1 MIQYSEQDD
10 SESLRKNT
18 PIVNY
23 RFSRKLNYWNHHT
36 QLYISNSNLKIIV
49 NCTNEFSND
58 IKEYSNSFSLNDLK
72 NISRYYN
79 FFNRIEDVLEDM
91 ASIFNLGYYDI
102 ESSNHKLNII
112 LHMEINQ
119 DFLDIKLTLNKTT
132 SKNNNHNKNAFQ
144 IIESIKDTNKKQKKI
159 LHYYPKK
166 TEDTGGYL
174 ETKKSSRNKG
184 VKSMNE
190 LNNLLTDL
198 KDRLTVLEVTQNTT
212 NKSPNFKNRNVE
224 TSNYGGQKYLN
235 TGYST
240 LGEMNEKILLNMDS
254 ILKRIDKL
262 EASNHIKDEKINLLK
277 EKIRIY
283 EPNATVTSDNESIND
298 NNMFNFNKN
307 QYNNGFNNMY
317 QKNDYISLGTLKN
330 KDTNTFTSN
339 NSYMTNRQFDIKEEE
354 EEEINNSFSN
364 KKKAGKKK
372 EKIYFNNDS
381 KIYNKMNNKENK
393 DNNINK
399 TERIEEKEI
408 PNMNNNSNIKTKNKH
423 LHKLASVDNIRN
435 QDDKKI
441 YQNLIINE
449 KQPKKKI
456 LSKSKSKMDINNNK
470 NKKIEIVNTD
480 LKKSKTNFINTNNY
494 IDDSQRFINNIDNN
508 YKINKGK
515 SNLKKKKSNFINIQN
530 NNKDNNDFNI
540 NNIDN
545 NNINNSNDN
554 NINNLNSSN
563 PFRNSDN
570 FEANNSENNQINNN
584 FNYYNSINNKINKS
598 NSNIINNEQINN
610 YSNQM
615 IQNSSYNMNNNNIQY
630 EKMNSKYIKEQD
642 QFTIDEEE
650 KIKRQKRLNDESS
663 SRNSSSKVKP
673 KHKKLPIVQR
683 EDIQIYCK
691 SHIIFT
697 KDELRLLKKRLN
709 NNKEKSVFF
718 DVLYRATEDGDNVDA
733 VKKIMNKEKRTLT
746 LFYTEKGARFG
757 IFVEK
762 KLDTSI
768 LMTKYLDERNGTCFL
783 VSLNNLEIYQIH
795 KNFTS
800 CENKLCFIKNK
811 KKNKNGSSYAIYTP
825 PKNFLGITC
834 YMGDLQKQFNIEN
847 NEDIIGEKEEYK
859 LKEVEVCKVSIEK
872 KREQELSRLTSF
884 VQKKSKDIKEKNSYG
899 KEYSFQNEEDDKSEN
914 QDDNKDDDEKNKNN
928 KHDKEYKEKIQN
940 NIKYDYYDS
949 GYIKGNDY

>member
-1 MIQYSEQDD
+1 
-10 SESLRKNT
+10 
-18 PIVNY
+18 
-23 RFSRKLNYWNHHT
+23 
-36 QLYISNSNLKIIV
+36 
-49 NCTNEFSND
+49 
-58 IKEYSNSFSLNDLK
+58 
-72 NISRYYN
+72 
-79 FFNRIEDVLEDM
+79 
-91 ASIFNLGYYDI
+91 
-102 ESSNHKLNII
+102 
-112 LHMEINQ
+112 
-119 DFLDIKLTLNKTT
+119 
-132 SKNNNHNKNAFQ
+132 
-144 IIESIKDTNKKQKKI
+144 
-159 LHYYPKK
+159 
-166 TEDTGGYL
+166 
-174 ETKKSSRNKG
+174 
-184 VKSMNE
+184 
-190 LNNLLTDL
+190 
-198 KDRLTVLEVTQNTT
+198 
-212 NKSPNFKNRNVE
+212 
-224 TSNYGGQKYLN
+224 
-235 TGYST
+235 
-240 LGEMNEKILLNMDS
+240 
-254 ILKRIDKL
+254 
-262 EASNHIKDEKINLLK
+262 
-277 EKIRIY
+277 
-283 EPNATVTSDNESIND
+283 
-298 NNMFNFNKN
+298 
-307 QYNNGFNNMY
+307 
-317 QKNDYISLGTLKN
+317 
-330 KDTNTFTSN
+330 
-339 NSYMTNRQFDIKEEE
+339 
-354 EEEINNSFSN
+354 
-364 KKKAGKKK
+364 
-372 EKIYFNNDS
+372 
-381 KIYNKMNNKENK
+381 
-393 DNNINK
+393 
-399 TERIEEKEI
+399 
-408 PNMNNNSNIKTKNKH
+408 
-423 LHKLASVDNIRN
+423 
-435 QDDKKI
+435 
-441 YQNLIINE
+441 
-449 KQPKKKI
+449 
-456 LSKSKSKMDINNNK
+456 MDINNNK

-480 LKKSKTNFINTNNY
+480 LRKSKTNFINTNNY
-494 IDDSQRFINNIDNN
+494 IDDSQRLINNIDNN
-508 YKINKGK
+508 YKKNKGK

-530 NNKDNNDFNI
+530 NNKDNNDFII

-650 KIKRQKRLNDESS
+650 KIKRQKRLNDASS

-847 NEDIIGEKEEYK
+847 NENIIGEKEE
-859 LKEVEVCKVSIEK
+859 
-872 KREQELSRLTSF
+872 
-884 VQKKSKDIKEKNSYG
+884 
-899 KEYSFQNEEDDKSEN
+899 
-914 QDDNKDDDEKNKNN
+914 
-928 KHDKEYKEKIQN
+928 
-940 NIKYDYYDS
+940 
-949 GYIKGNDY
+949 